1 MQTTLGRFKTDL
13 KALTPLETK
22 WGIRYL
28 LFMDIISSGFGIAN
42 KSSKKRMLISMWMMV
57 KVIRMVWHWVASVTK
72 IRMVTARSHRPIVP
86 LLVILFLIIS
96 MDIFLDCIIF
106 YFIYICIR

>member
-1 MQTTLGRFKTDL
+1 MQTTLGSFKTDL
-13 KALTPLETK
+13 KTLTPLETTG
-22 WGIRYL
+22 GIRYL

-42 KSSKKRMLISMWMMV
+42 KSSKKRMLIWMWMMV

-86 LLVILFLIIS
+86 LLVILILILPMGLI
-96 MDIFLDCIIF
+96 LG
-106 YFIYICIR
+106 